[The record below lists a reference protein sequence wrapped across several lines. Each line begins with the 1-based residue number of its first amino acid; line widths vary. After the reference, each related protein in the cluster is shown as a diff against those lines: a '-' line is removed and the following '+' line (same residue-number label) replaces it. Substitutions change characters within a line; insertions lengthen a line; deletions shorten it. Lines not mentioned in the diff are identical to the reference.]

1 MGFAESK
8 PRRKESR
15 RTANTGDTARERRAR
30 RLDEERKK
38 VRFATERPRS
48 ERRPPVVARERSYGM
63 ATPMRGTQKSRR
75 RYDIA
80 IGAIPGAEIRVPSV
94 PTFSFGWRAVSG
106 VMVVLMLFCLY
117 MLGFSPFFKV
127 ETVEIQGL
135 KRLKP
140 ADINLVLGI
149 TGDSILAVDPQAVE
163 MNLKKAFPD
172 LSQAKVQLVLPATVR
187 IHAVERTPVLRWVND
202 HGEYWVDQEGMIFP
216 PRGDGNS
223 LPLVQADILPG
234 VTEEMLAILAGL
246 RVPAVDGNQQV
257 QAMQLDPGLVS
268 ALASLAKD
276 VPEGQVL
283 LYRDGHGFGWTD
295 PHGWDVY
302 FGTQLDDLKQK
313 QVVYQAIANYLV
325 DNGIQPALVSV
336 EFLHAPY
343 YRMER

>member
-15 RTANTGDTARERRAR
+15 RTASASETARGRRAR

-38 VRFATERPRS
+38 VRFVTERPRS
-48 ERRPPVVARERSYGM
+48 ERQPPVVARGRSYGM
-63 ATPMRGTQKSRR
+63 ATPMRGTHQSRR

-94 PTFSFGWRAVSG
+94 PTFNIGWRAVSG
-106 VMVVLMLFCLY
+106 MMVVMMLFCLY
-117 MLGFSPFFKV
+117 MVSFSPYFKV
-127 ETVEIQGL
+127 EIVEIQGL

-140 ADINLVLGI
+140 ADVNLVLGI
-149 TGDSILAVDPQAVE
+149 TGDSILAVDPQGIE
-163 MNLKKAFPD
+163 NNLKQTFPD

-202 HGEYWVDQEGMIFP
+202 HGEFWVDQEGMIFP

-246 RVPAVDGNQQV
+246 RAPVPDEKGQV
-257 QAMQLDPGLVS
+257 QSVRIEPALVTG
-268 ALASLAKD
+268 LASLAKD

-283 LYRDGHGFGWTD
+283 LFMEEHGFGWTD
-295 PHGWDVY
+295 SHGWEVY
-302 FGTQLDDLKQK
+302 FGTRLDDLKQK
-313 QVVYQAIANYLV
+313 QVVYQALVDYLV
-325 DNGIQPALVSV
+325 NNGIHPALVSV
-336 EFLHAPY
+336 EYVHAPY